1 MGWTIL
7 RNCWYTDFLV
17 PGLAGAVASGKLVSA
32 TGQGG
37 APYVTREDCAQ
48 AAAAA
53 LASPETGNQTW
64 NITGPDLVTYA
75 ELAKLASELTGRPVS
90 FDPVT
95 PDERV
100 QQLIAAGTPEF
111 IAKLLVSSQ
120 MAIEQGKM
128 GTPTTAVKEADRP
141 GTDERSRVF
150 IGASSRDCCRRRSR
164 RGIERLSQI
173 TYRAEGAVARIE
185 LNRPERRNA
194 LDQEMLTEFRDAL
207 RDSESDANVRVVVV
221 TGAGKDFCSGMD
233 LRVFGNDV
241 SDDVARF
248 QAEAR
253 NMAGLLLDMRRHPR
267 PIVAAVQGRAL
278 GGGCGIATAAD
289 IVLATDTA
297 QFGYPEINIGYVAA
311 IVVAI
316 LRRLVSEKRAFE
328 LMTSGDVIPAKT
340 ALEYGMINRV
350 FGVDNFDREVEEFAA
365 RLASKSTSALTMSKQ
380 LFYRTDAMEF
390 EAAIEAGVEINAF
403 ARTTEDF
410 KRGIEKFLKK
420 T

>member
-1 MGWTIL
+1 M
-7 RNCWYTDFLV
+7 
-17 PGLAGAVASGKLVSA
+17 
-32 TGQGG
+32 TGYRKI
-37 APYVTREDCAQ
+37 AYEM
-48 AAAAA
+48 
-53 LASPETGNQTW
+53 
-64 NITGPDLVTYA
+64 
-75 ELAKLASELTGRPVS
+75 
-90 FDPVT
+90 
-95 PDERV
+95 ERD
-100 QQLIAAGTPEF
+100 I
-111 IAKLLVSSQ
+111 
-120 MAIEQGKM
+120 
-128 GTPTTAVKEADRP
+128 
-141 GTDERSRVF
+141 
-150 IGASSRDCCRRRSR
+150 
-164 RGIERLSQI
+164 
-173 TYRAEGAVARIE
+173 ARIA

-194 LDQEMLTEFRDAL
+194 LDQELLTELRDAL
-207 RDSESDANVRVVVV
+207 RVSASDESVRVVLL

-233 LRVFGNDV
+233 LRVFGTDV
-241 SDDVARF
+241 ADDVAKF

-289 IVLATDTA
+289 IVLAAESA
-297 QFGYPEINIGYVAA
+297 QFGYPEINIGFVPA
-311 IVVAI
+311 IVTAI

-328 LMTSGDVIPAKT
+328 LIASGDVISAKT

-350 FGVDNFDREVEEFAA
+350 FGSSTFDHDVEEYVAH
-365 RLASKSTSALTMSKQ
+365 LASKSTSGIAMAKE